1 MPTPDP
7 STHVPYYW
15 QNFADKN
22 ATGADSFG
30 RMARRLIVG
39 GAGSVYL
46 IPVAGGAEQ
55 LFLENCPA
63 GMVITQQFAGI
74 GATTSATDLC
84 VQFG

>member
-1 MPTPDP
+1 MPVTDP
-7 STHVPYYW
+7 STHVPHHW
-15 QNFADKN
+15 QNFEDKN
-22 ATGADSFG
+22 ATGAASFS

-46 IPVAGGAEQ
+46 IPVDGGAEQ
-55 LFLENCPA
+55 LFLANCPA

-74 GATTSATDLC
+74 GDSTTATDLC